1 MTSRIAVLALLATLV
16 AGTAGAAQV
25 ELVSDN
31 DTNLYVPG
39 AGTFD
44 RNYTQG
50 ARVAWY
56 GEPDVLPARVEAIA
70 AFVPALRPFARD
82 GEPRTRRFG
91 VLVGQEIYTPDAISR
106 TRRITNDRPYAGWLY
121 ASAFVTAADEHRF
134 RALQA
139 GAGMV
144 GPSSGAAE
152 VQTWWHSQLGIRVPR
167 GWQWQLRDEPGV
179 FVRWEER
186 ARPWGR
192 RRFVDL
198 VPHAGATLGNVSTE
212 AHAGA
217 TVRLGCRCPTTSTER
232 VHAAGPGHV
241 ARASRRTC
249 SRARGPRGGARP
261 VPGREHV
268 RSRPARDAGA
278 AGGRV
283 AGGRGRALGPR
294 RAALHVL
301 VHDAAVPRA
310 HRLAGIRLD
319 RPELL
324 TPSGAAN
331 LVRPVSTLLA
341 RPV

>member
-1 MTSRIAVLALLATLV
+1 MTLRIAVLALVATLV

-50 ARVAWY
+50 ARIAWY

-70 AFVPALRPFARD
+70 EFVPALRPFARD
-82 GEPRTRRFG
+82 GAPRTRRFG

-106 TRRITNDRPYAGWLY
+106 TRRISNDRPYAGWLY

-134 RALQA
+134 RAVQA

-192 RRFVDL
+192 RRFADL

-217 TVRLGCRCPTTSTER
+217 TVRLGLPLPDDFGPSAFSPLDPGTSRTRFSAYLFARAEGR
-232 VHAAGPGHV
+232 AV
-241 ARASRRTC
+241 ARDLFLDGNTFAP
-249 SRARGPRGGARP
+249 GPHVTRVPLVGESQVGA
-261 VPGREHV
+261 GV
-268 RSRPARDAGA
+268 RW
-278 AGGRV
+278 GRV
-283 AGGRGRALGPR
+283 GLRYTFSYTTQQFRERTDSQEYGSIGL
-294 RAALHVL
+294 
-301 VHDAAVPRA
+301 
-310 HRLAGIRLD
+310 
-319 RPELL
+319 
-324 TPSGAAN
+324 N
-331 LVRPVSTLLA
+331 F
-341 RPV
+341 